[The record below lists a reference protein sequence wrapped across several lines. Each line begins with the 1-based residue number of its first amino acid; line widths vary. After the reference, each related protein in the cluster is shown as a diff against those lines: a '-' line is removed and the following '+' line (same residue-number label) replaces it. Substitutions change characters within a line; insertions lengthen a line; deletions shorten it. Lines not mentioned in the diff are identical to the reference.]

1 MIGEDKFPKFVFS
14 AAVGLIITVLVD
26 IFFVVRGLSVLNL
39 EVFNNIGM
47 AIINYLPNVIAAAI
61 IFGIAFLVGNGVE
74 RALTKHG
81 FKTYGKIAQIAIMI
95 VAVFMILNQ
104 LGIAPILV
112 NTAFILALGAIAVAF
127 AISFGIGG
135 RDFAKKQLGE
145 LDKSIEKIKEDSKTI
160 MEAKEKEEAAKK
172 N

>member
-1 MIGEDKFPKFVFS
+1 
-14 AAVGLIITVLVD
+14 
-26 IFFVVRGLSVLNL
+26 
-39 EVFNNIGM
+39 
-47 AIINYLPNVIAAAI
+47 
-61 IFGIAFLVGNGVE
+61 
-74 RALTKHG
+74 
-81 FKTYGKIAQIAIMI
+81 
-95 VAVFMILNQ
+95 MILNQ
-104 LGIAPILV
+104 LGIAPVLV